1 MSDTSKPKGEEKLA
15 QLKKLGDQ
23 VRTGGKGTV
32 RRKKKIPRKAATTDD
47 KKLQATL
54 RRMGLNPIPGMIY
67 LTLEIP
73 IDPTRN
79 TRLLHDSG
87 IDEVTFYHQDGNVRI
102 FKTPKVQA
110 AVAANT
116 FVVTGQST
124 EKSLADLIP
133 ELAKSAGIPDVGSV
147 NFEEVAT
154 KTEEAPADSK

>member
-54 RRMGLNPIPGMIY
+54 RRMGLNPIP
-67 LTLEIP
+67 
-73 IDPTRN
+73 
-79 TRLLHDSG
+79 G